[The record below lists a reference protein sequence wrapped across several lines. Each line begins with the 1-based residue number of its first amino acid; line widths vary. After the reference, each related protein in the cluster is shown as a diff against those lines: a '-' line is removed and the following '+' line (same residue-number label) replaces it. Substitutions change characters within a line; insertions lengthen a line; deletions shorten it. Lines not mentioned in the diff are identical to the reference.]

1 MARGEAVPTRPWS
14 RGCRFVTARVHRLLP
29 LCSLLCQHLLGPRC
43 LICQTYHNLTVLLS
57 FPGVPKEAR
66 AHSDVWSFPF
76 PSWVALAGRIQT
88 VAFPWIYCPALF
100 TRLCRCPHRCDLV
113 CHLPGPE
120 LTPPDGRPP
129 GAGRRVAVP
138 AARRV
143 PDGQRQGGPAP
154 LLSDRPTHLREE
166 PAEPRAAE
174 AKGRIRTTGCLDWT
188 GPQRA
193 PRGTCQGSEAQRR
206 MGATGMV
213 DGEQQRKS

>member
-1 MARGEAVPTRPWS
+1 MSVCDRTCPPPSPALLTSLPTS
-14 RGCRFVTARVHRLLP
+14 
-29 LCSLLCQHLLGPRC
+29 LGPTLPHLPNLPQSHC
-43 LICQTYHNLTVLLS
+43 LAKLPRRPQGSKSSLGRLVL
-57 FPGVPKEAR
+57 
-66 AHSDVWSFPF
+66 PF
-76 PSWVALAGRIQT
+76 PAAAWVALAGRIQA
-88 VAFPWIYCPALF
+88 VAFPWIHCPALF
-100 TRLCRCPHRCDLV
+100 TGLCHCPHRCDLV

-154 LLSDRPTHLREE
+154 LLSDRPAHLREE